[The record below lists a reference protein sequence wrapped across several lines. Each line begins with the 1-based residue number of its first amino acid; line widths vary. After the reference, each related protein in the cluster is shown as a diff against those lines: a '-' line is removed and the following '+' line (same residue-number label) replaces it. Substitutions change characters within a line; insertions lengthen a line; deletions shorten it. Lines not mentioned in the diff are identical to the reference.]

1 MNYEEKLEELQ
12 GLASRYIK
20 SLAMDFV
27 VVIVAI
33 AYIFYQMVTLKPT
46 ELNPL
51 VLIAQSIMGIICG
64 VVIKQ
69 ALGENG
75 FSRGY
80 NSRIWNEEEEKYN
93 SACNTANPYMERVDN
108 FYQCEEIEKKRNYRR
123 AKLQGIRLKYDQ
135 WFDNMGYYI
144 GSVEEYNKL
153 DRKQKR
159 VLNKC
164 IKVKIYPLN
173 LFSQYSISNDQDT
186 KQEITDKV
194 QRGRNIAKNTISAT
208 LIAIIGV
215 YFMPM
220 INSWSWGSFIAAT
233 MQVALWVLFGIIQL
247 YTNYNFIVQDRVS
260 VLRTKKENIKK
271 FTTGCKDGLYLVSP
285 YEKVSAPIEPKAEI
299 DQDLVEKLM
308 QQPIIP
314 TQSLEP
320 KIEPIDNNQQ

>member
-144 GSVEEYNKL
+144 GSVEGYNKL

-194 QRGRNIAKNTISAT
+194 QRGKNIAKNTISAT

-247 YTNYNFIVQDRVS
+247 YTNYNFVVQDRVS
-260 VLRTKKENIKK
+260 VLKTKKENIRR
-271 FTTGCKDGLYLVSP
+271 FTTGCEKGMYLVSP
-285 YEKVSAPIEPKAEI
+285 YEETKVK
-299 DQDLVEKLM
+299 
-308 QQPIIP
+308 
-314 TQSLEP
+314 
-320 KIEPIDNNQQ
+320 NNVALITE

>member
-1 MNYEEKLEELQ
+1 MNYEEKIEELQ

-80 NSRIWNEEEEKYN
+80 NSRIWNEEEDKYN

-194 QRGRNIAKNTISAT
+194 QRGKNITKNTISAT

-247 YTNYNFIVQDRVS
+247 YTNYNFVVQDRVS
-260 VLRTKKENIKK
+260 VLRTKKENIRR
-271 FTTGCKDGLYLVSP
+271 FTTGCEKGLYIVSP
-285 YEKVSAPIEPKAEI
+285 YDETKVKNNVA
-299 DQDLVEKLM
+299 LVSE
-308 QQPIIP
+308 
-314 TQSLEP
+314 
-320 KIEPIDNNQQ
+320 

>member
-247 YTNYNFIVQDRVS
+247 YTNYNFVVQDRVS
-260 VLRTKKENIKK
+260 VLRTKKENIRR
-271 FTTGCKDGLYLVSP
+271 FTTGCEKGMYLVSP
-285 YEKVSAPIEPKAEI
+285 YEETKVENDIA
-299 DQDLVEKLM
+299 LVRE
-308 QQPIIP
+308 
-314 TQSLEP
+314 
-320 KIEPIDNNQQ
+320 

>member
-1 MNYEEKLEELQ
+1 MYNYEEKLEELQ

-123 AKLQGIRLKYDQ
+123 AKLQGIRLKYDK

-144 GSVEEYNKL
+144 GSVEDYNKL

-247 YTNYNFIVQDRVS
+247 YTNYNFVVQDRVS
-260 VLRTKKENIKK
+260 VLRTKKENIRR
-271 FTTGCKDGLYLVSP
+271 FTTGCEKGLYLVSP
-285 YEKVSAPIEPKAEI
+285 YEKQEKQLDLIKQIKNTPPIAITSE
-299 DQDLVEKLM
+299 
-308 QQPIIP
+308 
-314 TQSLEP
+314 
-320 KIEPIDNNQQ
+320 

>member
-93 SACNTANPYMERVDN
+93 AACNTANPYMERVDN

-215 YFMPM
+215 YFIPM

-247 YTNYNFIVQDRVS
+247 YTNYNFVVQDRVS
-260 VLRTKKENIKK
+260 VLRTKKENIRR
-271 FTTGCKDGLYLVSP
+271 FTTGCEKGMYLVSP
-285 YEKVSAPIEPKAEI
+285 YEETKVENDIA
-299 DQDLVEKLM
+299 LVRE
-308 QQPIIP
+308 
-314 TQSLEP
+314 
-320 KIEPIDNNQQ
+320 